1 MAIEETIS
9 KISEKLVSFR
19 NDLNQFFVSKL
30 NNFKFD
36 EVRDKIIRF
45 YDTEFTKIS
54 KRVDYS
60 AKLLNSPIYVGLL
73 GRYSHGKTALLNSM
87 FNIREDYRLPEG
99 EGVVTSKITRV
110 EFKSGITGPKC
121 FEILRDGNSNP
132 LDVYS
137 LKENVRGNSSRKF

>member
-9 KISEKLVSFR
+9 KISEKLVSFH
-19 NDLNQFFVSKL
+19 DLNQFFVSKL

-99 EGVVTSKITRV
+99 EGVVTSKITKV
-110 EFKSGITGPKC
+110 VF
-121 FEILRDGNSNP
+121 
-132 LDVYS
+132 
-137 LKENVRGNSSRKF
+137 NSSITDEMF

>member
-1 MAIEETIS
+1 MMRE
-9 KISEKLVSFR
+9 
-19 NDLNQFFVSKL
+19 
-30 NNFKFD
+30 FK
-36 EVRDKIIRF
+36 
-45 YDTEFTKIS
+45 KIS
-54 KRVDYS
+54 KKVDYS

-99 EGVVTSKITRV
+99 EGVVTSKITKV

-121 FEILRDGNSNP
+121 YEILRDGNSNP

-137 LKENVRGNSSRKF
+137 LKENVRGNSSENSSMVDFYVHGIAFRSVVFRTI

>member
-19 NDLNQFFVSKL
+19 NDSNQFFVSKL

-36 EVRDKIIRF
+36 EVRDKISRF
-45 YDTEFTKIS
+45 YNAEFKKIS
-54 KRVDYS
+54 KKVDYS

-99 EGVVTSKITRV
+99 EGVVYCERA
-110 EFKSGITGPKC
+110 
-121 FEILRDGNSNP
+121 
-132 LDVYS
+132 
-137 LKENVRGNSSRKF
+137 